1 MNAHRDTART
11 MQADGATLVEA
22 VRADA
27 RALGFDVC
35 RVARAELPEEIGG
48 RLDGA
53 ITDGHHATMGWLA
66 DTASRR
72 RNPRAMWEAARSAIV
87 LGTRYTPLSDPL
99 ETAGKRGHANISV
112 YARNRDYHD
121 VIKGRLK
128 TLASKLGARAGHGGD
143 VKVFVDTAPLM
154 EKPLA
159 QAAGLGWQGKHTN
172 LVSRRHGSWLLL
184 GTILTT
190 LDLPADAPETDHCG
204 TCRLCQDACPT
215 DAFPQPYRL
224 DARRCISYLTIEH
237 HGPIPRAF
245 REPMGNRVFGCDDCL
260 AVCPWNKFAQRGEAN
275 RVAEPEDWR
284 DPPLA
289 EMLALDDAAFRKRF
303 AGSPVKR
310 TGRERFVRNCAV
322 AAGNGGGPVLA
333 PALERLA
340 RDDAPVVRGAA
351 AWGLRRLLP
360 DIDPEPYLAR
370 ERDADVREEWA

>member
-1 MNAHRDTART
+1 MKGARLASDPLRHVRRRAAKLGFTAPHVARLSDFGE
-11 MQADGATLVEA
+11 QPGKRLRAFVDADRHASMAWMEATLKR
-22 VRADA
+22 RAHPQ
-27 RALGFDVC
+27 ALW
-35 RVARAELPEEIGG
+35 PE
-48 RLDGA
+48 
-53 ITDGHHATMGWLA
+53 
-66 DTASRR
+66 
-72 RNPRAMWEAARSAIV
+72 ARSAVV
-87 LGTRYTPLSDPL
+87 LGLNYGPDTDPL
-99 ETAGKRGHANISV
+99 LTLDMPDRATVSV

-204 TCRLCQDACPT
+204 TCRLCQDTCPT

-322 AAGNGGGPVLA
+322 AAGNGGDPVLA